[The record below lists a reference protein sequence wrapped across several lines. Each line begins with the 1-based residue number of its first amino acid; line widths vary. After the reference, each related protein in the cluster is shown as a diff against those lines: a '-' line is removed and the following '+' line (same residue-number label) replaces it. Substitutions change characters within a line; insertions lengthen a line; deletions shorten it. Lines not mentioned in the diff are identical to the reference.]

1 MSSITLQSIRVAQ
14 PDVEHAGVGHSFRY
28 TDPVVVGKQAM
39 LPTEDIDRTSDW
51 LPAEVTA
58 QQHSAPH
65 PFGLRAFRTGA
76 PTRNANRVGWDV
88 AARTDAIRPSHPSL

>member
-1 MSSITLQSIRVAQ
+1 
-14 PDVEHAGVGHSFRY
+14 
-28 TDPVVVGKQAM
+28 VVGKQAM